1 LNAKQFDID
10 FNSEKTAAEVRKDI
24 ADGNVYGVNS
34 TPTIFVNGVAV
45 RSFSAAGFRK
55 AIDRALKK

>member
-1 LNAKQFDID
+1 
-10 FNSEKTAAEVRKDI
+10 
-24 ADGNVYGVNS
+24 
-34 TPTIFVNGVAV
+34 VNGVVV